1 MTDQD
6 KSTEGFLERWSRKK
20 SEAQDAAPR
29 DKIDEPPA
37 AAPDATKPKI
47 ETSEPPAF
55 DLSQLPSLDSITA
68 ATDVRA
74 FLQPGVPAELTR
86 AALRRAWTADPAIRD
101 FIGIAENQWDFND
114 PNGVPGFGSFLPG
127 EEIKKLI
134 AQVFG
139 EAEEPV
145 KVAESTRQETELP
158 ENPALQSS
166 VSEESPAEATA
177 PAQQENVVRRNN
189 IAAPQDQISEAEP
202 DQSPIVRK
210 HGRAL
215 PQ

>member
-1 MTDQD
+1 MTDGD
-6 KSTEGFLERWSRKK
+6 KSAEGFLERWSRKK
-20 SEAQDAAPR
+20 SEAQDAAPP
-29 DKIDEPPA
+29 DKVDEPPV
-37 AAPDATKPKI
+37 APDTAKPKT

-114 PNGVPGFGSFLPG
+114 PNGVPGFGSFAPG

-139 EAEEPV
+139 DAEEPV
-145 KVAESTRQETELP
+145 RVAENTPQEVELQ
-158 ENPALQSS
+158 ENSASQAS
-166 VSEESPAEATA
+166 VSEEPPAEATA
-177 PAQQENVVRRNN
+177 PVQQDNVVHRNN
-189 IAAPQDQISEAEP
+189 IAASQHPISEAEP
-202 DQSPIVRK
+202 DRPTIVRK